1 MIPVGFIVLK
11 AGVMSPDRDV
21 SREVVARVRDE
32 LGPVAAFK
40 SVHVVKALPKTRSGK
55 TLRATI
61 RSIANGESVS
71 VPATIEDP
79 AADRKRVVE
88 GKSVSVRV
96 ELGGSRIFKKKTT
109 NK

>member
-1 MIPVGFIVLK
+1 VK
-11 AGVMSPDRDV
+11 AVDALV
-21 SREVVARVRDE
+21 AREVVARVRDE

-61 RSIANGESVS
+61 RAIANGETVA

-79 AADRKRVVE
+79 AALEHIYQSVAKTSMLE
-88 GKSVSVRV
+88 G
-96 ELGGSRIFKKKTT
+96 
-109 NK
+109 